1 MVSSYWEFNVGNPDQ
16 FLIGINIF
24 QGEDEQGQLFQA
36 YSIGF
41 LFFDITYYK
50 ILNDEINE

>member
-1 MVSSYWEFNVGNPDQ
+1 MVSSYWEFTLGNPDQ
-16 FLIGINIF
+16 FLIGINVY
-24 QGEDEQGQLFQA
+24 QGEDEQGQPFQA

>member
-1 MVSSYWEFNVGNPDQ
+1 MVSSYWEFTLGNPDQ
-16 FLIGINIF
+16 FLIGINIY
-24 QGEDEQGQLFQA
+24 QGEDEQGQPFQA